1 MLKRAISITLVG
13 TMLLLSLSGCGGGNN
28 AQSSASG
35 ASSSGGG
42 IEVDENLLSVEITM
56 PASFFEGT
64 DMSTFNPESYAAEQ
78 GFKKAVVNEDGSIK
92 VTMSKAKHKEIV
104 EQTAKTITDAFDGM
118 VNSEDTPYIT
128 AMNYS
133 KDFTS
138 VKISVDKAGYD
149 AAGFAAAFV
158 QFGVYMQVAI
168 YQMFANVEA
177 HCEIQIIDAA
187 TNAVIKSTVYP
198 DALNNEG

>member
-1 MLKRAISITLVG
+1 MFKRAISVALAS

-28 AQSSASG
+28 EQSSAS
-35 ASSSGGG
+35 SSSGGV
-42 IEVDENLLSVEITM
+42 EVDENLLSVEITM

-92 VTMSKAKHKEIV
+92 VTMSKAKHKEIM
-104 EQTAKTITDAFDGM
+104 EQTAKTVTDAFDGM
-118 VNSEDTPYIT
+118 VKAEDTPYIT
-128 AMNYS
+128 AIGYS
-133 KDFTS
+133 KDFAS

-158 QFGVYMQVAI
+158 PFGVYLQTAI

-187 TNAVIKSTVYP
+187 TNAVIDSVVYP
-198 DALNNEG
+198 DAMNSES

>member
-1 MLKRAISITLVG
+1 MFKRAISITLAG
-13 TMLLLSLSGCGGGNN
+13 AMLLLSLSGCGGGSA
-28 AQSSASG
+28 AQSS

-42 IEVDENLLSVEITM
+42 VEVDENLLSVEITL

-64 DMSTFNPESYAAEQ
+64 DMSTFDTKAYAAEN
-78 GFKKAVVNEDGSIK
+78 GFKKAVVNEDGSIT
-92 VTMSKAKHKEIV
+92 VTMSKSKHKEIMADMTKNV
-104 EQTAKTITDAFDGM
+104 TDSFDGM
-118 VNSEDTPYIT
+118 VKAEDSPYIT
-128 AMNYS
+128 AIDYS

-149 AAGFAAAFV
+149 DAGFAAAFIP
-158 QFGVYMQVAI
+158 FGVYMQVAV

-187 TNAVIKSTVYP
+187 TNAVIDSVVYP
-198 DALNNEG
+198 DAMNSES

>member
-1 MLKRAISITLVG
+1 MFKRAISITLAS
-13 TMLLLSLSGCGGGNN
+13 TMLLLALSGCGGGNN
-28 AQSSASG
+28 AQNS

-42 IEVDENLLSVEITM
+42 VEVDENLLSVEITM

-64 DMSTFNPESYAAEQ
+64 DMSTFDPEAYAAEH

-92 VTMSKAKHKEIV
+92 VTMSKSKHKEITA
-104 EQTAKTITDAFDGM
+104 EAAKTVTDALDGM
-118 VNSEDTPYIT
+118 VKSEDTPYIT
-128 AMNYS
+128 AIDYS

-158 QFGVYMQVAI
+158 PFGVYLQAAI

-177 HCEIQIIDAA
+177 HCDIQIIDAS
-187 TNAVIKSTVYP
+187 TNAVIESVVYP
-198 DALNNEG
+198 DAMNSAG